1 MDTLIPTLGAA
12 RFDARG
18 ELRLA
23 ERLKDCLE
31 DNAWVWHN
39 IPVGPF
45 GRHPDFVA
53 LHPQQ
58 GIVVLEV
65 KDWRLDTIVNANSKQ
80 VELITDRGNVST
92 DNPFAQVRSYMFNV
106 VNALQRDPLLVN
118 EGGSFKGK
126 PVFSFGHGVAFA
138 NITKLEC
145 LHPAIAN
152 FWNNGLV

>member
-1 MDTLIPTLGAA
+1 MATLIPSLGAA
-12 RFDARG
+12 KFDARG

-45 GRHPDFVA
+45 GKHPDFVA

-65 KDWRLDTIVNANSKQ
+65 KDWHKDTIVSATRTH
-80 VELITDRGNVST
+80 VELLTPQGVVSVES
-92 DNPFAQVRSYMFNV
+92 PFEQVRGYMFNV
-106 VNALQRDPLLVN
+106 VDALKREPML
-118 EGGSFKGK
+118 
-126 PVFSFGHGVAFA
+126 
-138 NITKLEC
+138 
-145 LHPAIAN
+145 
-152 FWNNGLV
+152 

>member
-1 MDTLIPTLGAA
+1 ML
-12 RFDARG
+12 
-18 ELRLA
+18 LA
-23 ERLKDCLE
+23 ERLKNCLE

-65 KDWRLDTIVNANSKQ
+65 KDWRLDTIGNASSKQ

-92 DNPFAQVRSYMFNV
+92 DNPFEQVRTYMFN
-106 VNALQRDPLLVN
+106 ALERAV
-118 EGGSFKGK
+118 
-126 PVFSFGHGVAFA
+126 
-138 NITKLEC
+138 
-145 LHPAIAN
+145 
-152 FWNNGLV
+152 

>member
-1 MDTLIPTLGAA
+1 MATLIPSLGAA

-80 VELITDRGNVST
+80 VELLTDRGRVQSGRVGTVPTQSLYNPIRKLIEFPAKPSST
-92 DNPFAQVRSYMFNV
+92 PIRFSGVAATQGCMG
-106 VNALQRDPLLVN
+106 
-118 EGGSFKGK
+118 EGG
-126 PVFSFGHGVAFA
+126 AA
-138 NITKLEC
+138 E
-145 LHPAIAN
+145 
-152 FWNNGLV
+152 NGSCE

>member
-1 MDTLIPTLGAA
+1 MATLIPSLGAA

-45 GRHPDFVA
+45 GRHPDFVT

-58 GIVVLEV
+58 GIVVLAAKHMQLRNGCRGAKPQV
-65 KDWRLDTIVNANSKQ
+65 TSGGRWRYCISV
-80 VELITDRGNVST
+80 
-92 DNPFAQVRSYMFNV
+92 P
-106 VNALQRDPLLVN
+106 
-118 EGGSFKGK
+118 
-126 PVFSFGHGVAFA
+126 
-138 NITKLEC
+138 
-145 LHPAIAN
+145 
-152 FWNNGLV
+152 

>member
-1 MDTLIPTLGAA
+1 MSTLIPSLGSA

-53 LHPQQ
+53 LHPVQS
-58 GIVVLEV
+58 IVVLEV
-65 KDWRLDTIVNANSKQ
+65 KDWRLDTIGNASA
-80 VELITDRGNVST
+80 VGWGEECPPASLPLFTATLGFVPYPSLLGIYHELQATR
-92 DNPFAQVRSYMFNV
+92 Q
-106 VNALQRDPLLVN
+106 
-118 EGGSFKGK
+118 
-126 PVFSFGHGVAFA
+126 
-138 NITKLEC
+138 
-145 LHPAIAN
+145 
-152 FWNNGLV
+152 